1 MANREKYQ
9 HRKARDD
16 RSERRNLVGEANEL
30 VKGLSKLQRYELYE
44 ICCEKIYQ
52 GMSEKRENELLA
64 VRKVLEGHKDLDKT
78 TLAKY
83 RKGRS
88 EMSKDARERDGRTT
102 VHRKKV

>member
-9 HRKARDD
+9 HRSARDEHGD
-16 RSERRNLVGEANEL
+16 QRNYIGEATAL

-44 ICCEKIYQ
+44 ICCEKMYQ
-52 GMSEKRENELLA
+52 GMPEKREKELLA
-64 VRKVLEGHKDLDKT
+64 VRQVLEGHKDLDRT

-88 EMSKDARERDGRTT
+88 EMARDARERDGRTT
-102 VHRKKV
+102 VNRKKV

>member
-9 HRKARDD
+9 HRSARDENGD
-16 RSERRNLVGEANEL
+16 QRNYIGEANHL

-44 ICCEKIYQ
+44 ICCEKMYQ
-52 GMSEKRENELLA
+52 GMPEKREKELLA
-64 VRKVLEGHKDLDKT
+64 VRQVLEGHKDLDQS

-83 RKGRS
+83 RNGRS

-102 VHRKKV
+102 VHRKRV

>member
-9 HRKARDD
+9 HRKARDEHGD
-16 RSERRNLVGEANEL
+16 RRNLIGEAHAL
-30 VKGLSKLQRYELYE
+30 VKGLSKLQRYELYQ
-44 ICCEKIYQ
+44 ICCEKMYL
-52 GMSEKRENELLA
+52 GMPERRENELLA
-64 VRKVLEGHKDLDKT
+64 IRKVIEGHKDLDQT
-78 TLAKY
+78 TLTKC

>member
-9 HRKARDD
+9 HRSARDEHGD
-16 RSERRNLVGEANEL
+16 QRNYIGEATAL

-44 ICCEKIYQ
+44 ICCEKMYQ
-52 GMSEKRENELLA
+52 GMPEKREKELLA
-64 VRKVLEGHKDLDKT
+64 VRQVLEGHKDLDRT

-83 RKGRS
+83 RMGRS
-88 EMSKDARERDGRTT
+88 EMSKGARERDGRTT

>member
-9 HRKARDD
+9 HRKARDEH
-16 RSERRNLVGEANEL
+16 ERNYIGEATAL

-44 ICCEKIYQ
+44 ICCEKMLQ
-52 GMSEKRENELLA
+52 GIPQKRENELMA
-64 VRKVLEGHKDLDKT
+64 VRKVLEGHPDLDPSI
-78 TLAKY
+78 LAKS
-83 RKGRS
+83 RMGRS